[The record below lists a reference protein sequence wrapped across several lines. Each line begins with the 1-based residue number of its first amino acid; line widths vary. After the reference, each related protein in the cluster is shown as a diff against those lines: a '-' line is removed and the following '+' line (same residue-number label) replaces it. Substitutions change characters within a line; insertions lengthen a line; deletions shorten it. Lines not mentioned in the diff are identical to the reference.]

1 MAENE
6 APSETTG
13 PTEVEILTS
22 QLQIAEATIIEQK
35 AKIEGLQAERNEIL
49 ILIKDNQP
57 AQEILSTAA
66 AAISSD
72 INKKQTAIV
81 DIPEGLSS
89 KEVQVLKDARQV
101 EIDELKERQEK
112 LKMYIRSEL

>member
-1 MAENE
+1 
-6 APSETTG
+6 
-13 PTEVEILTS
+13 
-22 QLQIAEATIIEQK
+22 
-35 AKIEGLQAERNEIL
+35 
-49 ILIKDNQP
+49 
-57 AQEILSTAA
+57 
-66 AAISSD
+66 
-72 INKKQTAIV
+72 V